1 MRTAAREVLHLFGM
15 LRTCRGLFAASTV
28 VTMLSQLTLVSVSI
42 TSVWITTTLM
52 ADPDAGLSLLTGM
65 LFGGVAFH
73 ALSLLLEVWW
83 SHEVAYRILH
93 IFRVRIYAAIRRIAP
108 LGLQGRR
115 TGDVASAAMG
125 DAETLEWF
133 YAHTASTAI
142 CAVISPA
149 LMIGVLCWLVGPI
162 GLVMALACVLLV
174 ACPLLLMGVQT
185 RQGIR
190 LRKSL
195 SDLRVTALDF
205 VHGQRELRSLGMVE
219 RQESAILSGTESIQ
233 RIKLGQSLRQS
244 VEKACGG
251 ILTAIA
257 TLVLIVVLTG
267 GVIEGR
273 IAPDILPV
281 AIVLAGMS
289 TAPVI
294 SLTGMLARV
303 GEIGACAGRIR
314 GILEVEDP
322 IPAAPEPGLR
332 SRPGERGALNLESVS
347 FAYGDEKVLE
357 DITLAV
363 EPGRSI
369 SLVGPSGAGKTTIAN
384 LVMRFLDPGE
394 GEVRFN
400 GENLRAVAPDEHRE
414 RLALVPQDCHIFA
427 GTVGSNLSL
436 ARPEASNAQ
445 LWEALDR
452 AGLAEM
458 VRRLGGLEARIGD
471 RGANLSGGE
480 RQRLGIARA
489 FLRDPELLILD
500 EPLANL
506 DPFLEAEISANMARL
521 RSDRTTVVIAHR
533 LTSIRMAERIIVLND
548 GRIEASGDHDELL
561 GNPFYR
567 NLLGTQIGDET

>member
-1 MRTAAREVLHLFGM
+1 VRTAVREVLHLFGM
-15 LRTCRGLFAASTV
+15 LRACRGLFAASTV

-219 RQESAILSGTESIQ
+219 RRESAS
-233 RIKLGQSLRQS
+233 
-244 VEKACGG
+244 
-251 ILTAIA
+251 
-257 TLVLIVVLTG
+257 
-267 GVIEGR
+267 
-273 IAPDILPV
+273 
-281 AIVLAGMS
+281 
-289 TAPVI
+289 
-294 SLTGMLARV
+294 
-303 GEIGACAGRIR
+303 
-314 GILEVEDP
+314 
-322 IPAAPEPGLR
+322 
-332 SRPGERGALNLESVS
+332 
-347 FAYGDEKVLE
+347 
-357 DITLAV
+357 
-363 EPGRSI
+363 
-369 SLVGPSGAGKTTIAN
+369 
-384 LVMRFLDPGE
+384 RFL
-394 GEVRFN
+394 
-400 GENLRAVAPDEHRE
+400 
-414 RLALVPQDCHIFA
+414 
-427 GTVGSNLSL
+427 TVFCSS
-436 ARPEASNAQ
+436 S
-445 LWEALDR
+445 
-452 AGLAEM
+452 
-458 VRRLGGLEARIGD
+458 
-471 RGANLSGGE
+471 
-480 RQRLGIARA
+480 
-489 FLRDPELLILD
+489 
-500 EPLANL
+500 
-506 DPFLEAEISANMARL
+506 
-521 RSDRTTVVIAHR
+521 
-533 LTSIRMAERIIVLND
+533 
-548 GRIEASGDHDELL
+548 
-561 GNPFYR
+561 
-567 NLLGTQIGDET
+567 

>member
-1 MRTAAREVLHLFGM
+1 MRTAVREVLHLFGM
-15 LRTCRGLFAASTV
+15 LRACRGLFAASTV

-142 CAVISPA
+142 CAVISPV

-219 RQESAILSGTESIQ
+219 RQGSAILSGTESIQ

-303 GEIGACAGRIR
+303 GEN
-314 GILEVEDP
+314 P

-400 GENLRAVAPDEHRE
+400 GENLSAVAPDGHRE

-436 ARPEASNAQ
+436 ARPEASDAQ
-445 LWEALDR
+445 LWEALER

-548 GRIEASGDHDELL
+548 GRIEASGNHDELL

-567 NLLGTQIGDET
+567 NLLGTQIEDET